1 MTYDLIEMLEE
12 HDYSTSEIVELLMDI
27 DKTKVED
34 YAVSKWICPRCF
46 SDLKVH
52 TYKET
57 REAWGR
63 PVEEEMSEIYCRN
76 CGYNL

>member
-12 HDYSTSEIVELLMDI
+12 NDFTSSEIVELLMDI
-27 DKTKVED
+27 DKTVVED
-34 YAVSKWICPRCF
+34 YAIKKWICPRCY

-52 TYKET
+52 TYKEP
-57 REAWGR
+57 REGWGR
-63 PVEEEMSEIYCRN
+63 IVEENMSEIYCRN